1 MRYDFETLV
10 DRSHCGSGKWDEMR
24 EKNPSVAPEVVPLS
38 VADMEFKNAP
48 EIQEGIKAY
57 VDSHIL
63 GYTSPTEEYLQAVCG
78 WMKEQHGWEIQPE
91 WICGTHGVVT
101 ALFMLVSAFC
111 QPGDGVIILTPVH
124 YPFYMAIDA
133 HGCKTVRCPLV
144 HQEDRYTIDFPLLE
158 ELAADPDNKMLIFC
172 SPHNPV
178 GRVWT
183 PEELKKV
190 SHICHKNGVK
200 VISDEIHFDL
210 VLPGHKH
217 TVFSTVAEDPE
228 DVIVCTAPS
237 KTFNLAAM
245 QTSNIIIPKAQDR
258 EKFAA
263 VRGKYADH
271 DPCALGLEACRVAY
285 TQGKPWMEEM
295 LSVIAGNYQFAKEF
309 METRLPQLKVTPLE
323 GTYLLWVDC
332 TALGL
337 SKEALEELMVRK
349 AQLFLDE
356 GYMFGEEGAGFERIN
371 LAVPQWVLKAALER
385 LEAAVKA
392 L

>member
-111 QPGDGVIILTPVH
+111 QPGDGVIILTPVY
-124 YPFYMAIDA
+124 YPFSMAIES

-245 QTSNIIIPKAQDR
+245 QTSNIIIPKAEDR

-263 VRGKYADH
+263 VRGAYADH
-271 DPCALGLEACRVAY
+271 DPSALGLEACRLAY
-285 TQGKPWMEEM
+285 THCKPWMEEM
-295 LSVIAGNYQFAKEF
+295 LQVIAGNYEFAKAFIQE
-309 METRLPQLKVTPLE
+309 RLPEIKVVPLE
-323 GTYLLWVDC
+323 GTYLLWLDC
-332 TALGL
+332 TALG
-337 SKEALEELMVRK
+337 KTAEELEELMVQK

-356 GYMFGEEGAGFERIN
+356 GYMFGEEGKGFERVN
-371 LAVPQWVLKAALER
+371 LACPQWVLKDALER
-385 LEAAVKA
+385 LEKAVRS
-392 L
+392 

>member
-111 QPGDGVIILTPVH
+111 QPGDGVIILTLCTTPSTW
-124 YPFYMAIDA
+124 PS
-133 HGCKTVRCPLV
+133 TP
-144 HQEDRYTIDFPLLE
+144 T
-158 ELAADPDNKMLIFC
+158 AARPCAAPWSARRTGTPSTSPCWRNWPPTPDNKMLIFC

-309 METRLPQLKVTPLE
+309 MEIRLPQLKVTPLE